1 MFVLC
6 HMSPQFWSS
15 DPAVQSP
22 DILHPWGRL
31 QDEEFSIRGPCKF
44 RRLSH
49 WQDRTTLLLLTVL
62 VRVMAGSRSIC
73 CASYPR
79 SGNHDNAIRLA
90 KLRFK
95 TVSKAGRLSV
105 TAAQHSRDLEP
116 KLRESGTTPLDVT
129 VESLISRYVFVE
141 TIILITHPI
150 D

>member
-31 QDEEFSIRGPCKF
+31 QDEEFAIRGPCKF

-62 VRVMAGSRSIC
+62 FPSWLARDRFVARPI
-73 CASYPR
+73 PR

-90 KLRFK
+90 KLRLTTRF
-95 TVSKAGRLSV
+95 
-105 TAAQHSRDLEP
+105 
-116 KLRESGTTPLDVT
+116 ESWSSIRHCCAT
-129 VESLISRYVFVE
+129 F
-141 TIILITHPI
+141 
-150 D
+150 

>member
-95 TVSKAGRLSV
+95 TRFEGCSSIRHCCATFARPGTQASGKPDNAARCNCCEPDLS
-105 TAAQHSRDLEP
+105 TC
-116 KLRESGTTPLDVT
+116 
-129 VESLISRYVFVE
+129 IC
-141 TIILITHPI
+141 
-150 D
+150 

>member
-49 WQDRTTLLLLTVL
+49 WQDRTYATSSSYGF
-62 VRVMAGSRSIC
+62 GSRHGWLAIDLLRVLSHDPVTMITQLDLLSSVLRP
-73 CASYPR
+73 AS
-79 SGNHDNAIRLA
+79 
-90 KLRFK
+90 
-95 TVSKAGRLSV
+95 
-105 TAAQHSRDLEP
+105 
-116 KLRESGTTPLDVT
+116 
-129 VESLISRYVFVE
+129 
-141 TIILITHPI
+141 
-150 D
+150 

>member
-49 WQDRTTLLLLTVL
+49 WQDRTTLLLLTLLFASRL
-62 VRVMAGSRSIC
+62 VRDRFVARPI
-73 CASYPR
+73 PR
-79 SGNHDNAIRLA
+79 SGTMITQLDLLSCVLTTRFESWSSIRHCCA
-90 KLRFK
+90 TFAR
-95 TVSKAGRLSV
+95 
-105 TAAQHSRDLEP
+105 P
-116 KLRESGTTPLDVT
+116 GT
-129 VESLISRYVFVE
+129 
-141 TIILITHPI
+141 
-150 D
+150 